1 MTAGTGGSGRTAA
14 LKRELGPFGAV
25 MMGLGAMLGT
35 GVFVSIGLGAGLA
48 GPAVILALAIAAV
61 VALCN
66 GLSSAQ
72 LAAAYPVSGG
82 TYEYGYRLLGP
93 RAGFTAGWVF
103 LIAKSTSA
111 ATAAL
116 GFAGYLL
123 HALGL
128 DPRHAVPVALGAI
141 AALTAVVLA
150 GIRRSNAANIAI
162 VSVTVLALLFFVGA
176 GLPAVDV
183 ANFSPFV
190 GGASERGPVARF
202 LEATALMFVAYT
214 GYARIATLGEE
225 VRQPERTIPRAIV
238 ASALIA
244 MASYVLVA
252 LVAVGVAG
260 GDELLA
266 ATERQAAPLAVAA
279 KRFTAPYAD
288 HVLVVGAIAAMLS
301 VLLNLLLGLS
311 RVVLAMARRGDV
323 PEFLGRLNAART
335 TPTWAVLAVA
345 LLIAGIAATGDVRVT
360 WSFSAFAVLI
370 YYALTHLAALRL
382 APAERRYPR
391 AVARLGLAGC
401 LGLAFFVDPRI
412 WLTGLVLLA
421 AGLLWHAA
429 AARLRG

>member
-1 MTAGTGGSGRTAA
+1 ALRADDQADLLHPALRLRLSARLHAVRAHRHDADQRRPRASHGGHVAIPSANGRRGPARAPFRGRAGGADPALHGAGDAAARSDQNHGGAPRARRGASRRARRRVQELSRRASNERIHATGGGRVTAGTGGSGRTAA

-162 VSVTVLALLFFVGA
+162 VSVTVLALLF
-176 GLPAVDV
+176 
-183 ANFSPFV
+183 
-190 GGASERGPVARF
+190 
-202 LEATALMFVAYT
+202 
-214 GYARIATLGEE
+214 
-225 VRQPERTIPRAIV
+225 
-238 ASALIA
+238 
-244 MASYVLVA
+244 
-252 LVAVGVAG
+252 
-260 GDELLA
+260 
-266 ATERQAAPLAVAA
+266 
-279 KRFTAPYAD
+279 
-288 HVLVVGAIAAMLS
+288 
-301 VLLNLLLGLS
+301 
-311 RVVLAMARRGDV
+311 
-323 PEFLGRLNAART
+323 
-335 TPTWAVLAVA
+335 
-345 LLIAGIAATGDVRVT
+345 
-360 WSFSAFAVLI
+360 
-370 YYALTHLAALRL
+370 
-382 APAERRYPR
+382 
-391 AVARLGLAGC
+391 
-401 LGLAFFVDPRI
+401 
-412 WLTGLVLLA
+412 
-421 AGLLWHAA
+421 
-429 AARLRG
+429 